1 MEDEEIRRFALRKQM
16 AALEAARGA
25 GTSMISL
32 IIPPTEQ
39 ISRVAKMLTDEAG
52 TASNIK
58 SRVNRQSVLG
68 AIASASQKLKLY
80 SKIPENGLVIF
91 VGTVLTEEGKEK
103 KLNIDFEPFKP
114 VHTFLY
120 LCDNKFHTEPL
131 QSLLTADSA
140 FGFIVVD
147 GHGVLYGTICGA
159 ARTVLQKIPVQ
170 LPKKHGRGGQSS
182 VRFARLREE
191 ARHNYV

>member
-170 LPKKHGRGGQSS
+170 LPK
-182 VRFARLREE
+182 
-191 ARHNYV
+191 